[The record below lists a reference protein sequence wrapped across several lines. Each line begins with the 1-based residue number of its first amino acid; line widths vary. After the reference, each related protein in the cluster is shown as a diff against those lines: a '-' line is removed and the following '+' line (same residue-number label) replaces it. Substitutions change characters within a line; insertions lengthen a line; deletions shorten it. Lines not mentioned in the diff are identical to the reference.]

1 MILFAR
7 SFSPPF
13 LQLNCETKRIIL
25 FQKLEDAWKHETRY
39 FHIFAARYSHLEI
52 PSRDSIRSISKRN
65 IYILSRK
72 LGTFLEDKRG
82 TGSTI
87 HHVLPRLFL
96 RFPFH
101 SAAKNR
107 PHRAGLDRIGRK
119 EKKIGIERVVNVEK
133 DVARL
138 FLFPRSTFLFAN
150 TVRRRRLSYATTLKA
165 HPFPHSSSPSVCSLS
180 LSLSRAASSFANRIN
195 VRGGG
200 GEKSARRDAPR
211 GTVTRATVY
220 IIHMKFSAGRAQ
232 NRRKRKKEEGTAME
246 CDVGTRA
253 SPTTNLYLP
262 SFLLLLNWIRCVAF
276 LSRREREE
284 ELDGS
289 SFLFLSFFLSF
300 NSN

>member
-1 MILFAR
+1 M
-7 SFSPPF
+7 
-13 LQLNCETKRIIL
+13 
-25 FQKLEDAWKHETRY
+25 
-39 FHIFAARYSHLEI
+39 
-52 PSRDSIRSISKRN
+52 
-65 IYILSRK
+65 
-72 LGTFLEDKRG
+72 
-82 TGSTI
+82 
-87 HHVLPRLFL
+87 LPRLFL

-200 GEKSARRDAPR
+200 GI
-211 GTVTRATVY
+211 RATRRATRHRDSRHCVY
-220 IIHMKFSAGRAQ
+220 HPYEILGWPSSEPA
-232 NRRKRKKEEGTAME
+232 KKEEGRRNGDGMRRWHA
-246 CDVGTRA
+246 CLANDQPLFA
-253 SPTTNLYLP
+253 FLP
-262 SFLLLLNWIRCVAF
+262 SP
-276 LSRREREE
+276 S
-284 ELDGS
+284 
-289 SFLFLSFFLSF
+289 
-300 NSN
+300 

>member
-7 SFSPPF
+7 SFSLPF

-165 HPFPHSSSPSVCSLS
+165 HPFPHSSSPSFSLS
-180 LSLSRAASSFANRIN
+180 FSRRVIFRESNQRS
-195 VRGGG
+195 
-200 GEKSARRDAPR
+200 RRR
-211 GTVTRATVY
+211 WRKIRATRRATRHRDSRHCVY
-220 IIHMKFSAGRAQ
+220 HPYEILGWPSSEPA
-232 NRRKRKKEEGTAME
+232 KKEEGRRNGDGMRRWHA
-246 CDVGTRA
+246 CLANDQPLFA
-253 SPTTNLYLP
+253 FLP
-262 SFLLLLNWIRCVAF
+262 SP
-276 LSRREREE
+276 S
-284 ELDGS
+284 
-289 SFLFLSFFLSF
+289 
-300 NSN
+300 